1 MDIIIREAT
10 ENDFPQ
16 VYNLIK
22 EFSIFIKTPEK
33 VATTLPQ
40 MIRDKDYF
48 QCLIAMDGDNV
59 IGFATWFFAYYS
71 WSGKAVYLDDLY
83 VKAEYRGK
91 NIGTRLM
98 DAVFDI
104 AQQAECK
111 KVRWQVSNWNQE
123 AIAFYKK
130 RGAQVDDVEIN
141 CDQLLKNIP

>member
-1 MDIIIREAT
+1 MDIIIRKAT

-33 VATTLPQ
+33 VAITLPQ

-48 QCLIAMDGDNV
+48 QCLVAMDGDNV

-91 NIGTRLM
+91 SIGTRLM
-98 DAVFDI
+98 DTVFDI
-104 AQQAECK
+104 ARQAECK

-141 CDQLLKNIP
+141 CDQPL

>member
-1 MDIIIREAT
+1 MDIIIRKAT

-33 VATTLPQ
+33 VAITLPQ

-48 QCLIAMDGDNV
+48 QCLVAMDNDKV

-98 DAVFDI
+98 DTVFDI
-104 AQQAECK
+104 AREAACK

-141 CDQLLKNIP
+141 CDQPLKNIL

>member
-1 MDIIIREAT
+1 MDIIIRKAT

-16 VYNLIK
+16 VYDLIK
-22 EFSIFIKTPEK
+22 EFALFIKTPEK
-33 VATTLPQ
+33 VAITLPQ

-48 QCLIAMDGDNV
+48 QCLVAMDNDKV

-83 VKAEYRGK
+83 VTAEYRGK

-98 DAVFDI
+98 DTVFDI
-104 AQQAECK
+104 ARQAECK
-111 KVRWQVSNWNQE
+111 KVRWQVSNWNQD

-141 CDQLLKNIP
+141 CDQPL